1 MLNTTKY
8 IFLLGIFLVF
18 TTACSPTT
26 ETETQKEFFE
36 DKAFESVVLQEL
48 DSKEVNVKKDD
59 FAAIE
64 SLKASETGIT
74 DLDGIELLTSL
85 NYLDVTGNDIDD
97 LSPLLSLEN
106 LSEVHLGD
114 VYFTGDMEA
123 PVWSV
128 LENLEKKGVEVH
140 TNARLSFE
148 EHNGPSEGVFYK
160 VQKDN
165 QTVYLLGS
173 IHLGDQS
180 LYPLNE
186 QINTAFEKADHLAV
200 EIDIEDLDEM
210 EVSQTIM
217 QQGMYQDGTVLS
229 EVVEEDVFNDALEQ
243 LSALGMNEEI
253 VDQFQPWFVTMLLS
267 EVALQ
272 DTALNAE
279 FGIDK
284 HFIDRAKDKNLPIIS
299 LESVES
305 QITSISSATEE
316 EQIDSLEYALESI
329 DDSEEELTQ
338 LMRVWRSGNTDV
350 FAQLREMN
358 QGSDQLAMD
367 ERDLLMTDKIEG
379 FLNEDDKDTYF
390 VVVGSL
396 HLAGDNSIIDLL
408 KTRGYSVIP
417 PAEF

>member
-1 MLNTTKY
+1 M
-8 IFLLGIFLVF
+8 IFI
-18 TTACSPTT
+18 TACSPTT
-26 ETETQKEFFE
+26 EMETKEEFFQ
-36 DKAFESVVLQEL
+36 DKALEAAVLKEL
-48 DSKEVNVKKDD
+48 TSKDVNAEEDD
-59 FAAIE
+59 FASIE
-64 SLKASETGIT
+64 SLEVSEAGIT
-74 DLDGIELLTSL
+74 DLEGIEKLTSL
-85 NYLDVTGNDIDD
+85 NYLDLTGNDIDD

-106 LSEVHLGD
+106 LSEVDLGD
-114 VYFTGDMEA
+114 VYFTGDKEA
-123 PVWSV
+123 PMWSV
-128 LENLEKKGVEVH
+128 LEKLEKNRVEVH

-148 EHNGPSEGVFYK
+148 EHVGPSEGVFYK
-160 VQKDN
+160 VKKDS

-186 QINTAFEKADHLAV
+186 QINTAFEEADHLAV
-200 EIDIEDLDEM
+200 EIDIGDLDEM

-217 QQGMYQDGTVLS
+217 QQGMYQDGKVLS

-272 DTALNAE
+272 ETALNAE

-284 HFIDRAKDKNLPIIS
+284 HFIDRAKDKSLPIIS

-305 QITSISSATEE
+305 QIASMSSAPEE
-316 EQIDSLEYALESI
+316 EQIESLEYTIESI
-329 DDSEEELTQ
+329 DNFEEELIQ
-338 LMRVWRSGNTDV
+338 LMRVWRAGNSDV

-367 ERDLLMTDKIEG
+367 ERDLLMSSKIEE
-379 FLNEDDKDTYF
+379 FLNADNGDTYF

-396 HLAGDNSIIDLL
+396 HLAGENSITDLL
-408 KTRGYSVIP
+408 KTRGYSVEP
-417 PAEF
+417 PGEF

>member
-1 MLNTTKY
+1 M
-8 IFLLGIFLVF
+8 IFI
-18 TTACSPTT
+18 TACSSTT
-26 ETETQKEFFE
+26 ETETKEEFFQ
-36 DKAFESVVLQEL
+36 DKALEEAVLKEL
-48 DSKEVNVKKDD
+48 NNKDVNTKEDD
-59 FAAIE
+59 FASIE
-64 SLKASETGIT
+64 SLEVPEAGIT
-74 DLDGIELLTSL
+74 DLEGIEKLTSL
-85 NYLDVTGNDIDD
+85 NYLDLTGNDIDD
-97 LSPLLSLEN
+97 LTPILSLEN

-114 VYFTGDMEA
+114 VYFTGDKEA
-123 PVWSV
+123 PVWSL
-128 LENLEKKGVEVH
+128 LENLEKNGVEVH

-148 EHNGPSEGVFYK
+148 EHDGPSEGVFYK

-186 QINTAFEKADHLAV
+186 QINTAFEEADHLAV
-200 EIDIEDLDEM
+200 EIDIGDLDEM

-217 QQGMYQDGTVLS
+217 QQGMYQDGKVLS

-272 DTALNAE
+272 ETALNAE

-284 HFIDRAKDKNLPIIS
+284 HFIDRSKDKSLPIIS

-305 QITSISSATEE
+305 QIASMSSAPEE
-316 EQIDSLEYALESI
+316 EQIESLEYTIDSI
-329 DDSEEELTQ
+329 DNFEEELIQ
-338 LMRVWRSGNTDV
+338 LMRIWRAGNTDV

-367 ERDLLMTDKIEG
+367 ERDLLMTGKIEE
-379 FLNEDDKDTYF
+379 FLNAENSDTYF

-396 HLAGDNSIIDLL
+396 HLAGKNSITDLL
-408 KTRGYSVIP
+408 KTRGYSVDSP
-417 PAEF
+417 GEF

>member
-1 MLNTTKY
+1 M
-8 IFLLGIFLVF
+8 IFM
-18 TTACSPTT
+18 TACSPTT
-26 ETETQKEFFE
+26 ETETKEEYFQ
-36 DKAFESVVLQEL
+36 DKALEAAVLKEL
-48 DSKEVNVKKDD
+48 NSKDVNAEEGD
-59 FAAIE
+59 FASIE
-64 SLKASETGIT
+64 SLEVAEAGIT
-74 DLDGIELLTSL
+74 DLEGIEKLTSL
-85 NYLDVTGNDIDD
+85 NYLDLTGNDIDD

-106 LSEVHLGD
+106 LSEVDLGD
-114 VYFTGDMEA
+114 VYFTGDKEET
-123 PVWSV
+123 VWSV
-128 LENLEKKGVEVH
+128 LENLEKNGVEVH

-148 EHNGPSEGVFYK
+148 EHDGPSEGVFYK

-186 QINTAFEKADHLAV
+186 QINTAFEEADHLAV
-200 EIDIEDLDEM
+200 EIDIGDLDEM

-217 QQGMYQDGTVLS
+217 QQGMYQDGKVLS
-229 EVVEEDVFNDALEQ
+229 EVVEEDVFNEALEQ
-243 LSALGMNEEI
+243 LSALGMNKEI

-272 DTALNAE
+272 ETALNAE

-284 HFIDRAKDKNLPIIS
+284 HFIDRAKDKSLPIIS

-305 QITSISSATEE
+305 QIASMSSAPEE
-316 EQIDSLEYALESI
+316 EQIKSLEYTIESI
-329 DDSEEELTQ
+329 DNFEEELIQ

-367 ERDLLMTDKIEG
+367 ERDLLMTGKIEE
-379 FLNEDDKDTYF
+379 FLNADNGDIYF

-396 HLAGDNSIIDLL
+396 HLAGENSITDLL
-408 KTRGYSVIP
+408 KTGGYSVES
-417 PAEF
+417 PAEY